1 MSEWEAYN
9 RIEPVG
15 ELRGDLR
22 IANLT
27 SMLYN
32 MISSF
37 GSKKG
42 RRHVSKT
49 SDFMPFFKED
59 MEESQKEQSVDEMK
73 STLFGIASNLEKKN
87 VPMPTGKKLRPPKK
101 EIKVG

>member
-1 MSEWEAYN
+1 LDDLTAEQLTEWEVYN
-9 RIEPVG
+9 SIEPVG
-15 ELRGDLR
+15 EFRGDLR

-42 RRHVSKT
+42 RRHVSKPA
-49 SDFMPFFKED
+49 DFMPFFKED
-59 MEESQKEQSVDEMK
+59 LEEKKDEPQSVEEMK
-73 STLFGIASNLEKKN
+73 STLLSIASSLKNQEKKE
-87 VPMPTGKKLRPPKK
+87 KKG
-101 EIKVG
+101 V